1 MSRLLVNHASF
12 VRAIPAGCWIK
23 PLPCLPGPVG
33 EFVAGSQGARV
44 LGALDPLADGQQRG
58 ELVAAPA
65 ASPASPVQRARLER
79 MIRVSGCSGP
89 WTRSRTGSSAASW
102 SRTPAA
108 SPASLLSRGDAEAVG
123 DFAQAQLLAAQV
135 EGEHGVVGDGR
146 ASDCLGLRD
155 MFSILTAA
163 VALPVGFADGWR
175 CIAARW
181 AWRAAWRNWQG
192 YGQDKHETHSGPPF
206 CEPKLG
212 GRGDAGRTVLTGGVP
227 ALTGGVPARS
237 VMIPALPAE
246 SGRPGGVTGQQT
258 PSCSRPRSRRAARPA
273 ATGHGPVTGNASARC
288 VHPRLL
294 CRVSCSGRARPMTAR
309 AGRAVMSQQPPWS
322 EQDPGQFRPQ
332 PPGTP
337 PRSPPGPVT
346 S

>member
-1 MSRLLVNHASF
+1 MGSSAANWSRGPG
-12 VRAIPAGCWIK
+12 RIPR
-23 PLPCLPGPVG
+23 LPGPAGKV
-33 EFVAGSQGARV
+33 VAGGQGVRV
-44 LGALDPLADGQQRG
+44 LGAQDPLADGQRRG

-102 SRTPAA
+102 SRAPAA

-135 EGEHGVVGDGR
+135 EGDGEHGVVGDGR

-181 AWRAAWRNWQG
+181 AWRTAWRNWQG

-227 ALTGGVPARS
+227 ARS
-237 VMIPALPAE
+237 VMIPALTRGVRAPRRHDRPAGFVMFPAAITPGCPA
-246 SGRPGGVTGQQT
+246 SSHGTRPGHGECLRALCT
-258 PSCSRPRSRRAARPA
+258 PAPA
-273 ATGHGPVTGNASARC
+273 F
-288 VHPRLL
+288 PRLL
-294 CRVSCSGRARPMTAR
+294 
-309 AGRAVMSQQPPWS
+309 
-322 EQDPGQFRPQ
+322 
-332 PPGTP
+332 
-337 PRSPPGPVT
+337 
-346 S
+346 